1 MNHFFHIIG
10 RNKIL
15 FPPPPLAIKEVATNS
30 STERKWSCFAPFLM
44 YPLGVNRLLKKV
56 SSQKAIFPMANSLEN
71 EIPLSGDF
79 EGGKRGRRSPVA
91 AHLLRW
97 VQGLECS
104 VLREAS
110 DQRSAA
116 RAVAAQPPRGC
127 TSTQPTLTITL
138 AFQTP

>member
-44 YPLGVNRLLKKV
+44 YPLGVLKKV

-91 AHLLRW
+91 ARLLRW